1 MKTTTLDFGDGF
13 RFGLGYMTAA
23 LVALGVVAVLG
34 AVLGVAASGK
44 QQ

>member
-1 MKTTTLDFGDGF
+1 MNTTLDFGDGF

-34 AVLGVAASGK
+34 AVLEVAANGK

>member
-1 MKTTTLDFGDGF
+1 MNTITLDFGDGF

-34 AVLGVAASGK
+34 AVLGVAVAK

>member
-1 MKTTTLDFGDGF
+1 MSANLEFSDGF
-13 RFGLGYMTAA
+13 KFGLGYMTAA

-34 AVLGVAASGK
+34 AVLGVAAGGK

>member
-1 MKTTTLDFGDGF
+1 MNTTTLDFGDGF

-34 AVLGVAASGK
+34 AVLGVAVGK